1 MLDKTIPKKIKNLFD
16 LIRLDKPIGFLLLMW
31 PCWFALAKIE
41 ENIFYKISWY
51 FCFFIGAF
59 LMRSAGCI
67 INDLVDINIDRK
79 VLRTS
84 IRPLTSN
91 KITVFEA
98 IALLIILLALSL
110 LILLQFNYQAILIA
124 LISLP
129 LIIIYPF
136 IKRFTHWPQL
146 GLGIIFNWGILIV
159 SIQFIGMVTF
169 DFLLLYLACIFWT
182 LAYDTIYAYQDRED
196 DIKNNIK
203 STAVLFGKNGYKF
216 VKIFYNIFFIT
227 IGFLS
232 FYSSQSFTS
241 LIVIFVFIIVMNIYL
256 NKWKLDSRESCNYYF
271 KFNNIIGIFCFIFL
285 VIF

>member
-98 IALLIILLALSL
+98 IALLIILLVLSL
-110 LILLQFNYQAILIA
+110 LILLQLNYQAILIA

-196 DIKNNIK
+196 DLKNNIK
-203 STAVLFGKNGYKF
+203 STAVLFGSKGKTY
-216 VKIFYNIFFIT
+216 VQIFYCLFIA
-227 IGFLS
+227 FLA
-232 FYSSQSFTS
+232 YANYLTAQSLLS
-241 LIVIFVFIIVMNIYL
+241 LLPVFCLILAIVVYL
-256 NKWKLDSRESCNYYF
+256 NKWDLNSKMSSNFYF
-271 KFNNIIGIFCFIFL
+271 RFNNIIGLLCFIYLLAF
-285 VIF
+285 